1 MAAMPPDAPGKILVP
16 RWVQLVGLPLAI
28 VGVWL
33 LVSAVNHA
41 VFVFVVAALI
51 AILLNPIV
59 RAFCALR
66 IPRGVSVLLVYLF
79 FAFVVGGMS
88 VIVGTVIAREVQD
101 VANQVEDQFK
111 ENHGV
116 TPAEQRL
123 ADLQRWIDR
132 SSPVKVDVQTPGK
145 RLLNSIDVAHL
156 QRYSGRAVEVARS
169 LLITLFE
176 SLFNLVLV
184 IVISVYMLLDAPR
197 LSRFLRRVFRGGEL
211 DEDLLTRIER
221 ALLAYVKGQ
230 TLVSLVIGVT
240 AGVGLWILGLLGI
253 FPGGS
258 TYALGFG
265 AWAAAVEIIPY
276 VGPWLGALA
285 PAAVAATESATAL
298 IAVAVLFLFIH
309 QIEGHIVIPKLMGS
323 AVKVHPLVVIFALLA
338 AGELYGLAGVLIAM
352 PLVAVG
358 REIGTF
364 LGERIGLERWPA
376 GAVAVNVPIAMHD
389 PPPTGEPE
397 KTGSDPNFSEPAPL
411 GSDPDGAP
419 DQGL

>member
-66 IPRGVSVLLVYLF
+66 IPRGVAVLLVYLF

-132 SSPVKVDVQTPGK
+132 SSPVKVDVKTPGE

-156 QRYSGRAVEVARS
+156 QRYSGRAVEVART

-197 LSRFLRRVFRGGEL
+197 LSRFLRRIFRGGEL

-240 AGVGLWILGLLGI
+240 AGVGLWILGMLGI

-285 PAAVAATESATAL
+285 PAAVAATESVTAL
-298 IAVAVLFLFIH
+298 VAVGLLFLFIH

-352 PLVAVG
+352 PLVAIG
-358 REIGTF
+358 REVGTF
-364 LGERIGLERWPA
+364 LGERIGLERWP
-376 GAVAVNVPIAMHD
+376 GGPIAVNVPIALGD
-389 PPPTGEPE
+389 PPPPEPE
-397 KTGSDPNFSEPAPL
+397 TTVPDPNFPPEVAEEL
-411 GSDPDGAP
+411 DR
-419 DQGL
+419 

>member
-1 MAAMPPDAPGKILVP
+1 MPPNAPGKILVP

-66 IPRGVSVLLVYLF
+66 IPRGISVLLVYLF
-79 FAFVVGGMS
+79 FAFVVSGMS

-111 ENHGV
+111 ENSAGV
-116 TPAEQRL
+116 TPADRRL
-123 ADLQRWIDR
+123 SDLQRWIDD
-132 SSPVKVDVQTPGK
+132 SSPVKVDVKAPGE

-156 QRYSGRAVEVARS
+156 QRYSGRAVDVARS
-169 LLITLFE
+169 LVITLFE

-197 LSRFLRRVFRGGEL
+197 LSRFLRRVFRGGDL
-211 DEDLLTRIER
+211 DDDLLTRIER

-230 TLVSLVIGVT
+230 TLVSLVIGTT
-240 AGVGLWILGLLGI
+240 AGVGLWILGITGV

-298 IAVAVLFLFIH
+298 IAVAALPL
-309 QIEGHIVIPKLMGS
+309 
-323 AVKVHPLVVIFALLA
+323 HPPDRGPHRHPQADGKRCQGAPAGRDLRPARRRRALRAGGRPHRHA
-338 AGELYGLAGVLIAM
+338 ARRDRPGGGDVPGRAHRPRALAGRTDHRPGARRRAR
-352 PLVAVG
+352 P
-358 REIGTF
+358 
-364 LGERIGLERWPA
+364 PA
-376 GAVAVNVPIAMHD
+376 A
-389 PPPTGEPE
+389 
-397 KTGSDPNFSEPAPL
+397 
-411 GSDPDGAP
+411 
-419 DQGL
+419 

>member
-66 IPRGVSVLLVYLF
+66 IPRGVAVLLVYLF

-169 LLITLFE
+169 QIGEIKADLADMLAANLARGVFLGTLVVE
-176 SLFNLVLV
+176 TGR
-184 IVISVYMLLDAPR
+184 I
-197 LSRFLRRVFRGGEL
+197 L
-211 DEDLLTRIER
+211 DELE
-221 ALLAYVKGQ
+221 
-230 TLVSLVIGVT
+230 S
-240 AGVGLWILGLLGI
+240 GL
-253 FPGGS
+253 
-258 TYALGFG
+258 
-265 AWAAAVEIIPY
+265 AAV
-276 VGPWLGALA
+276 GPA
-285 PAAVAATESATAL
+285 S
-298 IAVAVLFLFIH
+298 
-309 QIEGHIVIPKLMGS
+309 Q
-323 AVKVHPLVVIFALLA
+323 
-338 AGELYGLAGVLIAM
+338 
-352 PLVAVG
+352 
-358 REIGTF
+358 
-364 LGERIGLERWPA
+364 
-376 GAVAVNVPIAMHD
+376 
-389 PPPTGEPE
+389 
-397 KTGSDPNFSEPAPL
+397 EPAEAT
-411 GSDPDGAP
+411 DPS
-419 DQGL
+419 

>member
-1 MAAMPPDAPGKILVP
+1 MPPNAPGKILVP

-66 IPRGVSVLLVYLF
+66 IPRGISVLLVYLF
-79 FAFVVGGMS
+79 FAFVVSGMS

-111 ENHGV
+111 ENSAGV
-116 TPAEQRL
+116 TPADRRL
-123 ADLQRWIDR
+123 SDLQRWIDD
-132 SSPVKVDVQTPGK
+132 SSPVKVDVKAPGE

-156 QRYSGRAVEVARS
+156 QRYSGRAVDVARS
-169 LLITLFE
+169 LVITLFE

-197 LSRFLRRVFRGGEL
+197 LSRFLRRVFRGGDL
-211 DEDLLTRIER
+211 DDDLLTRIER

-230 TLVSLVIGVT
+230 TLVSLVIGTT
-240 AGVGLWILGLLGI
+240 AGVGLWILGITGV

-298 IAVAVLFLFIH
+298 IAVALLFLFIH

-338 AGELYGLAGVLIAM
+338 AGELYGLAGVFLAM
-352 PLVAVG
+352 PLVAIG
-358 REIGTF
+358 REIAAF
-364 LGERIGLERWPA
+364 LFERISLEPWR
-376 GAVAVNVPIAMHD
+376 GGPIPVEVDIEPGGGGEAEPD
-389 PPPTGEPE
+389 RPPV
-397 KTGSDPNFSEPAPL
+397 SARD
-411 GSDPDGAP
+411 
-419 DQGL
+419 

>member
-1 MAAMPPDAPGKILVP
+1 MAAMPPDEPGKILVP
-16 RWVQLVGLPLAI
+16 RWVQLIGLPLAI

-79 FAFVVGGMS
+79 FAFVVVGMS
-88 VIVGTVIAREVQD
+88 VIVGSVIAREVQD
-101 VANQVEDQFK
+101 VASQVENQFT
-111 ENHGV
+111 ENSAGV
-116 TPAEQRL
+116 TPADRRL
-123 ADLQRWIDR
+123 ADLQHWIDT
-132 SSPVKVDVQTPGK
+132 SAPVKFDVKTPGQ
-145 RLLNSIDVAHL
+145 RLLNSVDVAHL
-156 QRYSGRAVEVARS
+156 QRYSGRAVEVART

-197 LSRFLRRVFRGGEL
+197 LSRFLRRVFRGGEA

-221 ALLAYVKGQ
+221 ALLAYVRGQ
-230 TLVSLVIGVT
+230 TLVSLVIGTT
-240 AGVGLWILGLLGI
+240 AGVGLWILGITGV

-265 AWAAAVEIIPY
+265 AWAAATEIIPY

-285 PAAVAATESATAL
+285 PAAVASTESATAL
-298 IAVAVLFLFIH
+298 LGVALLFLFIH

-352 PLVAVG
+352 PLVAIG
-358 REIGTF
+358 REVGMF
-364 LGERIGLERWPA
+364 LGERIGLQSWP
-376 GAVAVNVPIAMHD
+376 GGPLTVDVPVAVHPASD
-389 PPPTGEPE
+389 EPPATL
-397 KTGSDPNFSEPAPL
+397 GSDPNVA
-411 GSDPDGAP
+411 DG
-419 DQGL
+419 

>member
-1 MAAMPPDAPGKILVP
+1 MPPNAPGKILVP

-66 IPRGVSVLLVYLF
+66 IPRGISVLLVYLF
-79 FAFVVGGMS
+79 FAFVVSGMS

-101 VANQVEDQFK
+101 VANQVEEQFK
-111 ENHGV
+111 ENSAGV
-116 TPAEQRL
+116 TPADRRL
-123 ADLQRWIDR
+123 SDLQRWIDD
-132 SSPVKVDVQTPGK
+132 SSPVKVDVKAPGE

-156 QRYSGRAVEVARS
+156 QRYSGRAVDVARS
-169 LLITLFE
+169 LVITLFE

-197 LSRFLRRVFRGGEL
+197 LSRFLRRVFRGGDL
-211 DEDLLTRIER
+211 DDDLLTRIER

-230 TLVSLVIGVT
+230 TLVSLVIGTT
-240 AGVGLWILGLLGI
+240 AGVGLWILGITGI

-298 IAVAVLFLFIH
+298 IAVALLFLFIH
-309 QIEGHIVIPKLMGS
+309 QIEGHVIVPKLMGG

-338 AGELYGLAGVLIAM
+338 AGELYGLAGVFLAM
-352 PLVAVG
+352 PLVAIG
-358 REIGTF
+358 REIAAF
-364 LGERIGLERWPA
+364 LFERISLEPWR
-376 GAVAVNVPIAMHD
+376 GGPIPVEVDIEPGGGGEAEPD
-389 PPPTGEPE
+389 RPPV
-397 KTGSDPNFSEPAPL
+397 SARD
-411 GSDPDGAP
+411 
-419 DQGL
+419 

>member
-16 RWVQLVGLPLAI
+16 RWVQLVGFPLAI

-66 IPRGVSVLLVYLF
+66 IPRGVAVLLVYLF

-111 ENHGV
+111 ESHGV

-132 SSPVKVDVQTPGK
+132 SSPVKVDVKAPGE
-145 RLLNSIDVAHL
+145 RLLNSVDVAHL
-156 QRYSGRAVEVARS
+156 QRYSGRAVEVART

-221 ALLAYVKGQ
+221 ALLAYVRGQ
-230 TLVSLVIGVT
+230 TLVSLVIGTT
-240 AGVGLWILGLLGI
+240 AGVGLWILGITGV

-285 PAAVAATESATAL
+285 PAAVAATESGTAVVG
-298 IAVAVLFLFIH
+298 VALLFLFIH

-358 REIGTF
+358 REVGTF
-364 LGERIGLERWPA
+364 LGERIGLQRWP
-376 GAVAVNVPIAMHD
+376 GGPIAVNVPIALGD
-389 PPPTGEPE
+389 PPPPEPE
-397 KTGSDPNFSEPAPL
+397 TAVPDPNFP
-411 GSDPDGAP
+411 PDVAEEL
-419 DQGL
+419 DR

>member
-1 MAAMPPDAPGKILVP
+1 MPPDAPGKILVP

-66 IPRGVSVLLVYLF
+66 IPRGVAVLLVYLF

-88 VIVGTVIAREVQD
+88 VIAGTVVAREVQD
-101 VANQVEDQFK
+101 VANQVEDQFT
-111 ENHGV
+111 ENSAGV
-116 TPAEQRL
+116 TPADRRL
-123 ADLQRWIDR
+123 VDLQRWIDR
-132 SSPVKVDVQTPGK
+132 SSPVKVDVKTPGQ
-145 RLLNSIDVAHL
+145 RLLNSVDVAHL
-156 QRYSGRAVEVARS
+156 QRYSGRAVEVART

-221 ALLAYVKGQ
+221 ALLAYVRGQ
-230 TLVSLVIGVT
+230 TLVSLVIGTT
-240 AGVGLWILGLLGI
+240 AGVGLWILGILGV

-298 IAVAVLFLFIH
+298 LAVALLFLFIH
-309 QIEGHIVIPKLMGS
+309 QIEGHIVIPKLMGG
-323 AVKVHPLVVIFALLA
+323 AVGVHPLVVIFALLA
-338 AGELYGLAGVLIAM
+338 AAQIYGISGVLVAL

-358 REIGTF
+358 REVIQY
-364 LGERIGLERWPA
+364 LSERITLESWRGAPLPA
-376 GAVAVNVPIAMHD
+376 GLPVEVEV
-389 PPPTGEPE
+389 EP
-397 KTGSDPNFSEPAPL
+397 PAP
-411 GSDPDGAP
+411 PEATP
-419 DQGL
+419 